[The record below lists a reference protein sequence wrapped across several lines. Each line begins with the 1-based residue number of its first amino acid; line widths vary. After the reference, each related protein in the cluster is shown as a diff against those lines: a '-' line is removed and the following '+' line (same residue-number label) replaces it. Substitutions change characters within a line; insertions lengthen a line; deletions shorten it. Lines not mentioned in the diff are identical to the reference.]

1 MTSKNKRIKNLVF
14 LGCLLL
20 LVSAYAISK
29 THSRVVKTESISEN
43 TMEKSFFDFKMKD
56 LNGKEVDFSTFK
68 GKKIIIVNVASK
80 CGYTPQYEALQ
91 KLYSENSDKLV
102 ILGFPANNFGGQEPG
117 SNEEIQTFCSENYG
131 VTFPMFE
138 KVSVKGFDK
147 HPLYRWLSDA
157 TMNGWNNE
165 EPSWNFCKYMLD
177 EKGELIKFFPSK
189 VEPLD
194 QEIID
199 IINA

>member
-1 MTSKNKRIKNLVF
+1 MKNLLF

-20 LVSAYAISK
+20 LVSAYTISK
-29 THSRVVKTESISEN
+29 THKSKAYSTSISEN
-43 TMEKSFFDFKMKD
+43 TMVKSFYEFTMKD
-56 LNGKEVDFSTFK
+56 LEGKEVDFSSYK
-68 GKKIIIVNVASK
+68 GKKIMVVNVASK

-117 SNEEIQTFCSENYG
+117 SNDEIKSFCSENYG

-147 HPLYRWLSDA
+147 HPIYRWLSDA
-157 TMNGWNNE
+157 ELNGWNNE
-165 EPSWNFCKYMLD
+165 EPSWNFCKYILN

-189 VEPLD
+189 VDPLD

>member
-1 MTSKNKRIKNLVF
+1 MKNLLF

-20 LVSAYAISK
+20 LVSAYTISK
-29 THSRVVKTESISEN
+29 THKSKATSIAEN
-43 TMEKSFFDFKMKD
+43 TMEKSFYEFTMKD
-56 LNGKEVDFSTFK
+56 LEGKDVDFSSFK
-68 GKKIIIVNVASK
+68 GKKIMVVNVASK

-91 KLYSENSDKLV
+91 KLYSENSKNLV

-117 SNEEIQTFCSENYG
+117 SNDEIKSFCSENYG

-138 KVSVKGFDK
+138 KISVKGFDK
-147 HPLYRWLSDA
+147 HPIYRWLSDA
-157 TMNGWNNE
+157 ELNGWNNE
-165 EPSWNFCKYMLD
+165 EPAWNFCKYILD

-189 VEPLD
+189 VDPLD
-194 QEIID
+194 KEIID

>member
-1 MTSKNKRIKNLVF
+1 MKNLLF
-14 LGCLLL
+14 IGCLLL
-20 LVSAYAISK
+20 LVSAYSISK
-29 THSRVVKTESISEN
+29 TRVSKAKTTSLTE
-43 TMEKSFFDFKMKD
+43 TAVLKSFYDFKMKD
-56 LNGKEVDFSTFK
+56 LNGKEVAFSSFK
-68 GKKIIIVNVASK
+68 GKKIMVVNVASK

-91 KLYSENSDKLV
+91 KLYAGNSDKIV

-147 HPLYRWLSDA
+147 HPIYRWLSDA
-157 TMNGWNNE
+157 EFNGWNNE
-165 EPSWNFCKYMLD
+165 EPSWNFCKYILD

>member
-1 MTSKNKRIKNLVF
+1 MKNLLF

-20 LVSAYAISK
+20 LVSAYSISK
-29 THSRVVKTESISEN
+29 THKSKSKITSLTEN
-43 TMEKSFFDFKMKD
+43 AVAKSFYEFTMKD

-68 GKKIIIVNVASK
+68 GKTIMVVNVASK

-91 KLYSENSDKLV
+91 KLYAEHSDKLV
-102 ILGFPANNFGGQEPG
+102 ILGFPANNFGGKEPG
-117 SNEEIQTFCSENYG
+117 SNEEIKSFCSENYG

-147 HPLYRWLSDA
+147 HPIYRWLTDSNL
-157 TMNGWNNE
+157 NGWNNE
-165 EPSWNFCKYMLD
+165 EPSWNFCKYILN
-177 EKGELIKFFPSK
+177 EEGELIKYFPSK
-189 VEPLD
+189 VSPLD
-194 QEIID
+194 QEILD

>member
-1 MTSKNKRIKNLVF
+1 MKNLVF

-20 LVSAYAISK
+20 LVSAYSISK
-29 THSRVVKTESISEN
+29 THESQPKVIYSTED
-43 TMEKSFFDFKMKD
+43 TMAKSFYEFKMKD
-56 LNGKEVDFSTFK
+56 LNGKEVDFSSFK
-68 GKKIIIVNVASK
+68 GKKIMVVNVASK

-91 KLYSENSDKLV
+91 KLYSEHSDKLV

-147 HPLYRWLSDA
+147 HPLFRWLSDA

-165 EPSWNFCKYMLD
+165 EPSWNFCKYILN

-199 IINA
+199 LING

>member
-1 MTSKNKRIKNLVF
+1 MKNLLF

-20 LVSAYAISK
+20 LLSAYSISK
-29 THSRVVKTESISEN
+29 THASKTISQSLSEAE
-43 TMEKSFFDFKMKD
+43 MGKSFYEFSMKD
-56 LNGKEVDFSTFK
+56 LDGKEVSFSAFK
-68 GKKIIIVNVASK
+68 GKKIMVVNVASK

-117 SNEEIQTFCSENYG
+117 TSEEIKSFCSENYG

-138 KVSVKGFDK
+138 KISVKGFDK
-147 HPLYRWLSDA
+147 HPIYRWLSDA
-157 TMNGWNNE
+157 EQNGWNNE
-165 EPSWNFCKYMLD
+165 EPSWNFCKYMID

-189 VEPLD
+189 VDPLD